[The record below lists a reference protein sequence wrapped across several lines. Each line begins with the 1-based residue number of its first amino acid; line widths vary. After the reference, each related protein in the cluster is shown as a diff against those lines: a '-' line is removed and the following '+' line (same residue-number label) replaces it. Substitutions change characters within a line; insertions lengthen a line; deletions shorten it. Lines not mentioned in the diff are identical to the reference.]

1 MAVSITAT
9 PIVNGVTVT
18 SSATTITASN
28 VAFGATTAAAIASTT
43 TGAVTATNVQDAI
56 EQLAAQNFRSDSAPS
71 GANVEQGDLW
81 YDTNDDEFKIYRE
94 ISTGNFQWV
103 PIMIGPVD
111 GDSDTLDAGS
121 F

>member
-1 MAVSITAT
+1 MA
-9 PIVNGVTVT
+9 VTVT
-18 SSATTITASN
+18 ANNTVVTATN
-28 VAFGATTAAAIASTT
+28 VAFGGSNASGIASTAS
-43 TGAVTATNVQDAI
+43 GAITATNVQDAI
-56 EQLAAQNFRSDSAPS
+56 AQLAAQNFRSDSAPS